1 METGKYVCPNIVSR
15 KDILDKTKQKMKKKM
30 LFINRYKAINK
41 LPLIHNS

>member
-1 METGKYVCPNIVSR
+1 MEAGKYLCPNIVSR
-15 KDILDKTKQKMKKKM
+15 KDILDKTKQKMKKK

>member
-15 KDILDKTKQKMKKKM
+15 KDILDKTKQKMKKK